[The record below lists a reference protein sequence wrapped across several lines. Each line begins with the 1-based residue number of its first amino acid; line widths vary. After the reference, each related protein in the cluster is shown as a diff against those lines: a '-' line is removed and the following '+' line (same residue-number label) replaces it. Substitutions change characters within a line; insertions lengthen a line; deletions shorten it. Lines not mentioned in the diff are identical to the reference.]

1 MLDKTVP
8 IVINLIKR
16 AQREN
21 DSYTDIMDQ
30 YLPVQHRIQTINTCG
45 SHGALWLSCMLCSQY
60 TVLHIFKRKAIQ
72 YLDNAVKSR
81 QKENNSEALS

>member
-16 AQREN
+16 AQREK
-21 DSYTDIMDQ
+21 DSSTDITDQ
-30 YLPVQHRIQTINTCG
+30 YLHAQHRIQTINKCG

-60 TVLHIFKRKAIQ
+60 TVLHISKRKAT
-72 YLDNAVKSR
+72 LER
-81 QKENNSEALS
+81 